1 MFLKLGI
8 TGGGGGGEV
17 EEAAAAWIVSHQRA

>member
-8 TGGGGGGEV
+8 TGGGGGEV